1 MGVGLLIYF
10 ATSAISSIIIA
21 YSMHILF
28 IFEMRVY
35 VKWDEMKA
43 QTLVKANHTLY
54 GFKK

>member
-21 YSMHILF
+21 YSIHILF